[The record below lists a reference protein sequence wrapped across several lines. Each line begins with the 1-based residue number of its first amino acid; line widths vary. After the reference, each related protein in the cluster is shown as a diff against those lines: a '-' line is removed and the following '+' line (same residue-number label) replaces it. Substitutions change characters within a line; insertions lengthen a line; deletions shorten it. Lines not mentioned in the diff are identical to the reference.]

1 MAQETNSNPEQTA
14 EVTKKLKEEKKN
26 AMVLFLS
33 DSEEKESFLSK
44 RNRKLLSDPLNDNNP
59 ITVQVL
65 GICSALAI
73 TVQLEPA
80 VVMALAV
87 TAVMAFSNMIIS
99 MLRNMI
105 PSRIRIIVQLV
116 VVASLVALV
125 DQVLR
130 AYAYDV
136 SKQLSVFIGL
146 IITNCIVMGRLEAF
160 ALGNGVYRSFLDGVG
175 NAAGYG
181 LILVIVAF
189 FRELLGAGKLFGY
202 EILGHK
208 GATLAESSGLY
219 AIGYENNGLMLLS
232 PMALIVV
239 GILIWFQ
246 RSRNRKLIEA

>member
-1 MAQETNSNPEQTA
+1 MI
-14 EVTKKLKEEKKN
+14 
-26 AMVLFLS
+26 LFLS
-33 DSEEKESFLSK
+33 DSEEKEHFLSK
-44 RNRKLLSDPLNDNNP
+44 GNRKLLSDPMDDNNP

-80 VVMALAV
+80 VVMAIAV
-87 TAVMAFSNMIIS
+87 VFVMAFSNIIVS
-99 MLRNMI
+99 MLRNLI

-125 DQVLR
+125 DQVLK

-160 ALGNGVYRSFLDGVG
+160 ALGNGVYKSFLDGIG

-189 FRELLGAGKLFGY
+189 FRELLGSGKLFGY
-202 EILGHK
+202 EVLGHK
-208 GATLAESSGLY
+208 AATLADSTGLY
-219 AIGYENNGLMLLS
+219 ALGYENNGLMLLS

-239 GILIWFQ
+239 GLLIWVQ
-246 RSRNRKLIEA
+246 RARNRKLIEEN